1 MAKVLNLQQ
10 GIIYGPVSS
19 RRLGRSLGLNL
30 QPTGYKV
37 CPFNCVYCH
46 YGWTA
51 KHTKDLRAFEKDLP
65 APVEVKQALE
75 DYLQKDKN
83 VAYVTFSG
91 NGEPSSHP
99 RFDEIVEHVREVR
112 DRLVPGRELA
122 ILSNSTMLD
131 EPKVISALRRLD
143 LRIMKLDCGTEEI
156 FRRFNRP
163 VVEVTLDRIVSGL
176 KKLDDLVIQTLV
188 AGGENGNLVAKSISR
203 WQELIG
209 GLKPRHV
216 QLYSLENPPA
226 DSSLEEIPREKLPS
240 RSYSQQTKGL
250 VRHWWDEAEKKSV

>member
-30 QPTGYKV
+30 QPTEYKV

-51 KHTKDLRAFEKDLP
+51 KHAKDLRPFEKDLP
-65 APVEVKQALE
+65 TPDEVKQALE
-75 DYLQKDKN
+75 DYLQKDKSIN
-83 VAYVTFSG
+83 YITFSG
-91 NGEPSSHP
+91 NGEASSHP
-99 RFDEIVEHVREVR
+99 KFDEIVEHVREVR

-143 LRIMKLDCGTEEI
+143 LRIMKLDCGTEEV
-156 FRRFNRP
+156 FHRFNRP
-163 VVEVTLDRIVSGL
+163 VPEVTLAGIVSGL

-209 GLKPRHV
+209 ELKPRHV

-226 DSSLEEIPREKLPS
+226 DSSLEEIPREKL
-240 RSYSQQTKGL
+240 Q
-250 VRHWWDEAEKKSV
+250 EIAEETERKSGVKVEVY